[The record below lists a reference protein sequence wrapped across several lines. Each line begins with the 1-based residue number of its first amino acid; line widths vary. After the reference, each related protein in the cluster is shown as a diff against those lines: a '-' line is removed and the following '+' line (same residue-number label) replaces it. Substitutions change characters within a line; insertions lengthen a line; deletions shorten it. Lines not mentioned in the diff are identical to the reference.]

1 MTSFIEQVLQELLTR
16 NGEISHTTFI
26 LPSKRAGVFLVN
38 RLSKLSSTP
47 VFAPKVL
54 SIEDFAE
61 EIAGLKS
68 IDNVTSLFEFYSAYL
83 ASTPKENCEGFET
96 FATWAQTLLYDFNEI
111 DRYLVDYKSFFG
123 YLGNIQE
130 MNHWYLQEERTPL
143 MENYLLFW
151 NKLPEYYEALQ
162 KQLEKKELAY
172 QGMIY
177 RRASEKIT
185 NYAAAASGSFVF
197 LGFNALNSAEQNIFQ
212 TLLATGK
219 AEIFWDVDEVFLNDD
234 HHDVSLFLRNY
245 LNSWPYYKEN
255 ELRMVSRSYTNKKDI
270 KMVGVPKNIGQAKYV
285 GELLSKMSPEELQQ
299 TAVVLGDES
308 LLLPVLNSLPPNV
321 EEVNITM
328 GFALQNAPIAFLFE
342 HLLKMHTVQGDG
354 THYYKD
360 LMLVLSHPLVQ
371 QVTSGYSRRLLENI
385 RKENLVYLKEEDI
398 IAAAPREL
406 KRLFE
411 ICFGDWNNDPRVAL
425 ELLQE
430 LIMIFKDRLDKDRD
444 QITLEFLYQLHL
456 LLNQLNN
463 LLQKYPYINS
473 IKILF
478 TIYKDLLSS
487 KTVDFRGKPFS
498 GLQLMGMLESRV
510 LDFKNVILTSVNEGV
525 LPAGKS
531 SNSFIPFDLKCAYKL
546 PTYKEKD
553 AVYTYHFYHL
563 MQRAERV
570 HLLYNTESDGLNAGE
585 KSRFLLQL
593 EMEDNANHQIEKFN
607 VSPVVPPV
615 PAQLKTV
622 HKSAGILEKI
632 KERAAEGFSPSALT
646 TYIRNP
652 LDFYKQYILGLKER
666 EEVEETVAYNTL
678 GSVVHDTLESFY
690 KEWLDEEVTIPK
702 LEQALKETNAE
713 IEKQFREHY
722 TKAPLDK
729 GKNLLIFEV
738 ARRYVRNFLR
748 SEIESLKAGN
758 KLKILKIEEKLKIQ
772 ISFDNLDFP
781 VFLKGTVDRV
791 DEFNGKLRI
800 IDYKTGKVEQ
810 NKVEVVDWEEITS
823 DYDRY
828 SKPFQILTYAVM
840 MNDKDPLPQ
849 VSEAGVISFKNLKEG
864 FLKFCK
870 KDKKGYGAK
879 KDTDVTAETLEEFKI
894 QLKNLI
900 LEICD
905 PEIPFVEKEI
915 KHNAW

>member
-1 MTSFIEQVLQELLTR
+1 MTSFIEQVLQELLDR
-16 NGEISHTTFI
+16 KAPISETTFV
-26 LPSKRAGVFLVN
+26 LPSKRAGAFLIN
-38 RLSKLSSTP
+38 RLSKLSSAP
-47 VFAPKVL
+47 MFAPRVL

-61 EIAGLKS
+61 EVAGLKS

-83 ASTPKENCEGFET
+83 ACTPKENREGFET
-96 FATWAQTLLYDFNEI
+96 FSTWAQTLLYDFNEI
-111 DRYLVDYKSFFG
+111 DRYLVDYQSFFG
-123 YLGNIQE
+123 YLGSIQE

-172 QGMIY
+172 QGMVY
-177 RRASEKIT
+177 RRASEKVIE
-185 NYAAAASGSFVF
+185 YAAAVSGSFVF
-197 LGFNALNSAEQNIFQ
+197 IGFNALNSAEQNIFQ
-212 TLLATGK
+212 SLLAAGK
-219 AEIFWDVDEVFLNDD
+219 AEVFWDVDEVFLKDEQ
-234 HHDVSLFLRNY
+234 HDVSLFLRNY
-245 LNSWPYYKEN
+245 FNSWPYYKEN
-255 ELRMVSRSYTNKKDI
+255 KPAKISRSYQGSKDI

-308 LLLPVLNSLPPNV
+308 MLLPVLNSLPPNV
-321 EEVNITM
+321 DEVNITM

-342 HLLKMHTVQGDG
+342 HLLKIHTVQGDG

-371 QVTSGYSRRLLENI
+371 QVTDGYSRSMLENI
-385 RKENLVYLKEEDI
+385 RKNNLVYLKEEEI
-398 IAAAPREL
+398 LAIVPGEL
-406 KRLFE
+406 KQLFK
-411 ICFGDWNNDPRVAL
+411 ICFGDWKNEPRIAL
-425 ELLQE
+425 DSLQE
-430 LIMIFKDRLDKDRD
+430 LVMIFKDKLDKDRD
-444 QITLEFLYQLHL
+444 KITLEFLYQLHL

-463 LLQKYPYINS
+463 LLQEYPYINS

-478 TIYKDLLSS
+478 SIYKDLLSS

-531 SNSFIPFDLKCAYKL
+531 SNSFIPFDLKCSYNL

-563 MQRAERV
+563 LQRAESV

-593 EMEDNANHQIEKFN
+593 EMENNENHSIENFN
-607 VSPVVPPV
+607 ISPVVPPV
-615 PAQLKTV
+615 PAQLKTID
-622 HKSAGILEKI
+622 KSAGVLEKI
-632 KERAAEGFSPSALT
+632 RERAAEGFSPSALT
-646 TYIRNP
+646 TYMRNP
-652 LDFYKQYILGLKER
+652 LDFYKQYVLGLKER

-678 GSVVHDTLESFY
+678 GSVVHDTLETFY
-690 KEWLDEEVTIPK
+690 RQWLNEEITVTK

-748 SEIESLKAGN
+748 SEIKSLKAGN
-758 KLKILKIEEKLKIQ
+758 TLKILEIEEKLKIQ
-772 ISFDNLDFP
+772 LSIDGLDFP

-823 DYDRY
+823 DYDKY
-828 SKPFQILTYAVM
+828 SKPFQILTYALM
-840 MNDKDPLPQ
+840 MNDKDPLPE

-864 FLKFCK
+864 FLKFTK

-879 KDTDVTAETLEEFKI
+879 KDTDVTVETLEEFKI

-905 PEIPFVEKEI
+905 PEVPFVEKEL
-915 KHNAW
+915 KQNAW